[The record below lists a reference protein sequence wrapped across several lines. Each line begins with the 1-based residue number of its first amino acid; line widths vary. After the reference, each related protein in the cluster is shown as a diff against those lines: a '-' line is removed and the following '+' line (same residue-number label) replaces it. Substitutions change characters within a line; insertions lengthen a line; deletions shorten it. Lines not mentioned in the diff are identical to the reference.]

1 MHPRHCAHVSRF
13 IKFFCGISPDDSHN
27 ILRVT
32 GTIVQNKVHNIWC
45 VVCRLGVGA
54 IYHHLVAFI
63 KGIRKNILNLNKH
76 SIEMYKCVEESIVI
90 QNILTYTRHSKVTM
104 YLILTGALG
113 VFKWHFANSNAMAK
127 KNNIHFDITRTPLK
141 CKRWYKFTI
150 SKTDKPF
157 KCILPLAA
165 PKIVILKT
173 SGTANGK
180 YFRDVK
186 KIVNGIGM
194 FPGFHHSIKFSIG
207 VLRKECGTS

>member
-1 MHPRHCAHVSRF
+1 MCRRICSYTEYFDLYTAFQGNNAFDIDRRP
-13 IKFFCGISPDDSHN
+13 
-27 ILRVT
+27 
-32 GTIVQNKVHNIWC
+32 WC
-45 VVCRLGVGA
+45 FQMTLCIQQRYG
-54 IYHHLVAFI
+54 
-63 KGIRKNILNLNKH
+63 
-76 SIEMYKCVEESIVI
+76 EE
-90 QNILTYTRHSKVTM
+90 K
-104 YLILTGALG
+104 
-113 VFKWHFANSNAMAK
+113 
-127 KNNIHFDITRTPLK
+127 NIHFEITRTPLK

-173 SGTANGK
+173 FGTANGK

-207 VLRKECGTS
+207 VLRKECGPS